1 MASYVDKH
9 FVNIL
14 KKKPVDRTP
23 EDLQYVYKFLH
34 TLEALQTL
42 REPALRSL
50 CRTVHYDKREPN
62 ELLYRHDDLSHCWYI
77 LLSGSVFIDS
87 AMFLARSSF
96 GKRTS
101 GSGRR
106 GSECLILET
115 SELLVIE
122 YPDAQLLHPG
132 QRQSCTTMNLEK
144 LLALEQDEVKVAPN
158 RSNNSHVERQYPHS
172 DSEKMKDRV
181 EGLRRGPMHAP
192 STPTS
197 ISSRSS
203 IRSSI
208 SSTGSYSDLIANND
222 NFDLEYNGGGMDSDD
237 EETSESSG
245 SILVRDIVRDCL
257 EKEPSERTEDEI
269 EVLLDFMRHLPA
281 FTNMTMSVRRA
292 LCAVM
297 VFAVVGKGGTVVM
310 KDEEELDSWS
320 VILNGSV
327 VITRPDGV
335 EEHLHL
341 GDSFGVK
348 PTLDKQVHRGV
359 MRTQVDDC
367 QFVCITQDDYYHIL
381 TQGEENIRRIEE
393 NGKVVMVTEHRILDE
408 RRQGHV
414 VIKAKNE
421 RLIQHLIGDHSPVDP
436 TFVEDFLMTYRTFL
450 STPKPVY
457 DKLIGWFHEPDLRD
471 RVTRVVLLWVNNHY
485 NDFES
490 NRDMIEFLEKFEELL
505 ESENMSGQLRLLHIA
520 GAAKAKKRTVTL
532 ARSDRTS
539 PLSFTIIGGWEK
551 KMGLFISRVEKGS
564 KAHEAGLRRGDQI
577 HEVNGHN
584 FDRMMHVKA
593 LEIIQ
598 GTTHLVITVKYN
610 TLAFRDLLA
619 SQEGRNNSRR
629 RASQDIALLQSDPR
643 ARLTTP
649 DSSVSPE
656 IKDKKDKKGHG
667 SIGHKTK
674 LRKAIAKLSI
684 LPNKS
689 MEGTEQRRAQDD
701 TILKRSTTTSSQSS
715 GSSLHHSSSNPDL
728 TSLSTQLYEPIWSG
742 MPDHPEH
749 VLKVF
754 VSEPPYG
761 CKYFLIHKETSAKEV
776 VMLAMQEFGLTGA
789 QNFGRFSLCEV
800 TVANEGLIKQKRFPE
815 HLQNIAEKLSL
826 NGRLFLKNNQSSES
840 LVTDDV
846 AVELM
851 KEGQV
856 SLLQLNTSEVA
867 VQLTLKDFD
876 VFQNI
881 EPTEYIDDLFKIK
894 TKHGTD
900 RLKAFEELVNQE
912 MFWVVTEVCSE
923 LNVIKRMK
931 IIKFYI
937 KLARHCKDTKNFNSM
952 FAIVSGL
959 GHGSVSRLRNTWDK
973 LPNKYTKMFS
983 DLQDLMDPSR
993 NMSKYR
999 NLVNAE
1005 HVQPPTIPFFPITK
1019 KDLTFIHLGNDSEVD
1034 GLINFE
1040 KLRMIAKEV
1049 RFIMGMAST
1058 PYDPRGMFDQ
1068 SSVFGAPNASVA
1080 HAVMT
1085 AVSGPTQQQRK
1096 KANAAKR
1103 GSTFLNPKK
1112 MWEEAQMAR
1121 RVRLY
1126 LSNMHVITDESEL
1139 RELSLKCEPL
1149 PSSSNTG
1156 TLSRRKSLP
1165 DLAVNAVNQQ
1175 NITSPAKKNE
1185 KNDQIK
1191 KIIYKDAPKTSFG
1204 ATSPNTLHK
1213 LLMLSEEG
1221 DRGLKTMPFNRIS
1234 AANNNS
1240 SKGPSPRQSPKM
1252 QPHGRR
1258 KGMPGTRDT
1267 GMNPPPPKLRSQRSD
1282 SGLSMSSTGSL
1293 DMYFYKR
1300 RHTVA
1305 TGSSGPPSITF
1316 SSSYESSDSGQSGLS
1331 SNYDTQSNSSLG
1343 SASPP
1348 AKDKRKV
1355 QREPPPAATMYTSPP
1370 VRSADRPDSGQ
1381 TIRMLT
1387 PPDYN
1392 TARKRSTSSLAG
1404 LYNAPRQEMTE
1415 KKPPNYAL
1423 AKSMARN
1430 FNSLG
1435 NVRSKSCDYYDS
1447 DEEQVSVV

>member
-14 KKKPVDRTP
+14 KKKPVDRTQ

-50 CRTVHYDKREPN
+50 CRTVHYEKHEPN

-144 LLALEQDEVKVAPN
+144 LLALEQDEVKVAPA
-158 RSNNSHVERQYPHS
+158 RSNHERQYPHS
-172 DSEKMKDRV
+172 DSESLPSIRLERAGSSASDSRKMKDRV

-203 IRSSI
+203 VRSSI
-208 SSTGSYSDLIANND
+208 SSTGSYSDLCANND

-269 EVLLDFMRHLPA
+269 EILLDFMRHLPA
-281 FTNMTMSVRRA
+281 FANMTMSVRRA

-327 VITRPDGV
+327 VISRPDGLD
-335 EEHLHL
+335 EHLHL

-348 PTLDKQVHRGV
+348 PTLEKQVHRGV

-367 QFVCITQDDYYHIL
+367 QFVCITQEDYFHIL

-393 NGKVVMVTEHRILDE
+393 NGTVVMVTEHRILDE

-414 VIKAKNE
+414 VIKATND
-421 RLIQHLIGDHSPVDP
+421 RLIHHLIDDHSPVDP

-450 STPKPVY
+450 KTPSPVY
-457 DKLIGWFHEPDLRD
+457 NRLLSWFHEPDLRD

-490 NRDMIEFLEKFEELL
+490 NRDMIEFLERFEELL
-505 ESENMSGQLRLLHIA
+505 EVENMSGQLRLLHIA

-551 KMGLFISRVEKGS
+551 KMGLFISKVEKGS

-593 LEIIQ
+593 LDIIQ

-619 SQEGRNNSRR
+619 SQEGRNNSHR
-629 RASQDIALLQSDPR
+629 RASQDIALLQADPR
-643 ARLTTP
+643 ARHTMP
-649 DSSVSPE
+649 DASVSPE

-754 VSEPPYG
+754 VTDPPSG
-761 CKYFLIHKETSAKEV
+761 CKYFLVHKETSAKEV
-776 VMLAMQEFGLTGA
+776 VMLAMQEFGLTGP

-815 HLQNIAEKLSL
+815 HMQNIAEKLSL
-826 NGRLFLKNNQSSES
+826 NGRLYLKNNESSEP
-840 LVTDDV
+840 LVTDDI

-851 KEGQV
+851 KESQV
-856 SLLQLNTSEVA
+856 SLLQLNTAEVA
-867 VQLTLKDFD
+867 VQLTLKDFE

-881 EPTEYIDDLFKIK
+881 EPTEYIEDLFKIK

-912 MFWVVTEVCSE
+912 MFWVVTEICSE
-923 LNVIKRMK
+923 PNIIKRMK
-931 IIKFYI
+931 IIKHYI

-952 FAIVSGL
+952 FAIISGL

-973 LPNKYTKMFS
+973 LPNKYTKTFV

-1005 HVQPPTIPFFPITK
+1005 HVHPPTIPFFPITK
-1019 KDLTFIHLGNDSEVD
+1019 KDLTFIHLGNDSEVE

-1068 SSVFGAPNASVA
+1068 SSVFGAPNPSVA
-1080 HAVMT
+1080 HAVVA

-1096 KANAAKR
+1096 KNNTAKR

-1126 LSNMHVITDESEL
+1126 LQNMHVITNETEL

-1149 PSSSNTG
+1149 PSSNTG

-1165 DLAVNAVNQQ
+1165 DLAVNAVNQT
-1175 NITSPAKKNE
+1175 NINVVTSPVKKNE

-1204 ATSPNTLHK
+1204 ATSPTTLHK

-1221 DRGLKTMPFNRIS
+1221 DRGLKSMPFNRIS

-1240 SKGPSPRQSPKM
+1240 SKGPSPRHSPKM

-1258 KGMPGTRDT
+1258 KEVPGTRDT
-1267 GMNPPPPKLRSQRSD
+1267 
-1282 SGLSMSSTGSL
+1282 
-1293 DMYFYKR
+1293 
-1300 RHTVA
+1300 A
-1305 TGSSGPPSITF
+1305 AGSSGPPSITF

-1348 AKDKRKV
+1348 VKDKRKG
-1355 QREPPPAATMYTSPP
+1355 QREPAASIYTSPP
-1370 VRSADRPDSGQ
+1370 PRSADTPDNGHAH
-1381 TIRMLT
+1381 RMLT

-1392 TARKRSTSSLAG
+1392 TARKRSTSSLAV
-1404 LYNAPRQEMTE
+1404 LYSAPRQEMIE
-1415 KKPPNYAL
+1415 KKPPNYAV
-1423 AKSMARN
+1423 AKTMTRN
-1430 FNSLG
+1430 LG
-1435 NVRSKSCDYYDS
+1435 GVRSRSCDYYDS

>member
-14 KKKPVDRTP
+14 KKKPVDRTQ

-50 CRTVHYDKREPN
+50 CRTVHYEKHEPN

-144 LLALEQDEVKVAPN
+144 LLALEQDEVKVAPA
-158 RSNNSHVERQYPHS
+158 RSNHERQYPHS

-203 IRSSI
+203 VRSSI
-208 SSTGSYSDLIANND
+208 SSTGSYSDLCANND

-269 EVLLDFMRHLPA
+269 EILLDFMRHLPA
-281 FTNMTMSVRRA
+281 FANMTMSVRRA

-327 VITRPDGV
+327 VISRPDGLD
-335 EEHLHL
+335 EHLHL

-348 PTLDKQVHRGV
+348 PTLEKQVHRGV

-367 QFVCITQDDYYHIL
+367 QFVCITQEDYFHIL

-393 NGKVVMVTEHRILDE
+393 NGTVVMVTEHRILDE

-414 VIKAKNE
+414 VIKATND
-421 RLIQHLIGDHSPVDP
+421 RLIHHLIDDHSPVDP

-450 STPKPVY
+450 KTPSPVY
-457 DKLIGWFHEPDLRD
+457 NRLLSWFHEPDLRD

-490 NRDMIEFLEKFEELL
+490 NRDMIEFLERFEELL
-505 ESENMSGQLRLLHIA
+505 EVENMSGQLRLLHIA

-551 KMGLFISRVEKGS
+551 KMGLFISKVEKGS

-593 LEIIQ
+593 LDIIQ

-619 SQEGRNNSRR
+619 SQEGRNNSHR
-629 RASQDIALLQSDPR
+629 RASQDIALLQADPR
-643 ARLTTP
+643 ARHTMP
-649 DSSVSPE
+649 DASVSPE

-754 VSEPPYG
+754 VTDPPSG
-761 CKYFLIHKETSAKEV
+761 CKYFLVHKETSAKEV
-776 VMLAMQEFGLTGA
+776 VMLAMQEFGLTGP

-815 HLQNIAEKLSL
+815 HMQNIAEKLSL
-826 NGRLFLKNNQSSES
+826 NGRLYLKNNESSEP
-840 LVTDDV
+840 LVTDDI

-851 KEGQV
+851 KESQV
-856 SLLQLNTSEVA
+856 SLLQLNTAEVA
-867 VQLTLKDFD
+867 VQLTLKDFE

-881 EPTEYIDDLFKIK
+881 EPTEYIEDLFKIK

-912 MFWVVTEVCSE
+912 MFWVVTEICSE
-923 LNVIKRMK
+923 PNIIKRMK
-931 IIKFYI
+931 IIKHYI

-952 FAIVSGL
+952 FAIISGL

-973 LPNKYTKMFS
+973 LPNKYTKTFV

-1005 HVQPPTIPFFPITK
+1005 HVHPPTIPFFPITK
-1019 KDLTFIHLGNDSEVD
+1019 KDLTFIHLGNDSEVE

-1068 SSVFGAPNASVA
+1068 SSVFGAPNPSVA
-1080 HAVMT
+1080 HAVVA

-1096 KANAAKR
+1096 KNNTAKR

-1126 LSNMHVITDESEL
+1126 LQNMHVITNETEL

-1149 PSSSNTG
+1149 PSSNTG

-1165 DLAVNAVNQQ
+1165 DLAVNAVNQT
-1175 NITSPAKKNE
+1175 NINVVTSPVKKNE

-1204 ATSPNTLHK
+1204 ATSPTTLHK

-1221 DRGLKTMPFNRIS
+1221 DRGLKSMPFNRIS

-1240 SKGPSPRQSPKM
+1240 SKGPSPRHSPKM

-1258 KGMPGTRDT
+1258 KEVPGTRDT
-1267 GMNPPPPKLRSQRSD
+1267 GMNPAPPLLRSQRSD
-1282 SGLSMSSTGSL
+1282 SGLSMSSMGSL
-1293 DMYFYKR
+1293 DMYNYKR

-1305 TGSSGPPSITF
+1305 AGSSGPPSITF

-1348 AKDKRKV
+1348 VKDKRKG
-1355 QREPPPAATMYTSPP
+1355 QREPAASIYTSPP
-1370 VRSADRPDSGQ
+1370 PRSADTPDNGHAH
-1381 TIRMLT
+1381 RMLT

-1392 TARKRSTSSLAG
+1392 TARKRSTSSLAV
-1404 LYNAPRQEMTE
+1404 LYSAPRQEMIE
-1415 KKPPNYAL
+1415 KKPPNYAV
-1423 AKSMARN
+1423 AKTMTRN
-1430 FNSLG
+1430 LG
-1435 NVRSKSCDYYDS
+1435 GVRSRSCDYYDS

>member
-14 KKKPVDRTP
+14 KKKPVDRTQ

-50 CRTVHYDKREPN
+50 CRTVHYEKHEPN

-144 LLALEQDEVKVAPN
+144 LLALEQDEVKVAPA
-158 RSNNSHVERQYPHS
+158 RSNHERQYPHS
-172 DSEKMKDRV
+172 DSESLPSIRLERAGSSASDSRKMKDRV

-203 IRSSI
+203 VRSSI
-208 SSTGSYSDLIANND
+208 SSTGSYSDLCANND

-269 EVLLDFMRHLPA
+269 EILLDFMRHLPA
-281 FTNMTMSVRRA
+281 FANMTMSVRRA

-327 VITRPDGV
+327 VISRPDGLD
-335 EEHLHL
+335 EHLHL

-348 PTLDKQVHRGV
+348 PTLEKQVHRGV

-367 QFVCITQDDYYHIL
+367 QFVCITQEDYFHIL

-393 NGKVVMVTEHRILDE
+393 NGTVVMVTEHRILDE

-414 VIKAKNE
+414 VIKATND
-421 RLIQHLIGDHSPVDP
+421 RLIHHLIDDHSPVDP

-450 STPKPVY
+450 KTPSPVY
-457 DKLIGWFHEPDLRD
+457 NRLLSWFHEPDLRD

-490 NRDMIEFLEKFEELL
+490 NRDMIEFLERFEELL
-505 ESENMSGQLRLLHIA
+505 EVENMSGQLRLLHIA

-551 KMGLFISRVEKGS
+551 KMGLFISKVEKGS

-593 LEIIQ
+593 LDIIQ

-619 SQEGRNNSRR
+619 SQEGRNNSHR
-629 RASQDIALLQSDPR
+629 RASQDIALLQADPR
-643 ARLTTP
+643 ARHTMP
-649 DSSVSPE
+649 DASVSPE

-754 VSEPPYG
+754 VTDPPSG
-761 CKYFLIHKETSAKEV
+761 CKYFLVHKETSAKEV
-776 VMLAMQEFGLTGA
+776 VMLAMQEFGLTGP

-815 HLQNIAEKLSL
+815 HMQNIAEKLSL
-826 NGRLFLKNNQSSES
+826 NGRLYLKNNESSEP
-840 LVTDDV
+840 LVTDDI

-851 KEGQV
+851 KESQV
-856 SLLQLNTSEVA
+856 SLLQLNTAEVA
-867 VQLTLKDFD
+867 VQLTLKDFE

-881 EPTEYIDDLFKIK
+881 EPTEYIEDLFKIK

-912 MFWVVTEVCSE
+912 MFWVVTEICSE
-923 LNVIKRMK
+923 PNIIKRMK
-931 IIKFYI
+931 IIKHYI

-952 FAIVSGL
+952 FAIISGL

-973 LPNKYTKMFS
+973 LPNKYTKTFV

-1005 HVQPPTIPFFPITK
+1005 HVHPPTIPFFPITK
-1019 KDLTFIHLGNDSEVD
+1019 KDLTFIHLGNDSEVE

-1068 SSVFGAPNASVA
+1068 SSVFGAPNPSVA
-1080 HAVMT
+1080 HAVVA

-1096 KANAAKR
+1096 KNNTAKR

-1126 LSNMHVITDESEL
+1126 LQNMHVITNETEL

-1149 PSSSNTG
+1149 PSSNTG

-1165 DLAVNAVNQQ
+1165 DLAVNAVNQT
-1175 NITSPAKKNE
+1175 NINVVTSPVKKNE

-1204 ATSPNTLHK
+1204 ATSPTTLHK

-1221 DRGLKTMPFNRIS
+1221 DRGLKSMPFNRIS

-1240 SKGPSPRQSPKM
+1240 SKGPSPRHSPKM

-1258 KGMPGTRDT
+1258 KEVPGTRDT
-1267 GMNPPPPKLRSQRSD
+1267 
-1282 SGLSMSSTGSL
+1282 
-1293 DMYFYKR
+1293 
-1300 RHTVA
+1300 A
-1305 TGSSGPPSITF
+1305 GSSGPPSITF

-1348 AKDKRKV
+1348 VKDKRKG
-1355 QREPPPAATMYTSPP
+1355 QREPAASIYTSPP
-1370 VRSADRPDSGQ
+1370 PRSADTPDNGHAH
-1381 TIRMLT
+1381 RMLT

-1392 TARKRSTSSLAG
+1392 TARKRSTSSLAV
-1404 LYNAPRQEMTE
+1404 LYSAPRQEMIE
-1415 KKPPNYAL
+1415 KKPPNYAV
-1423 AKSMARN
+1423 AKTMTRN
-1430 FNSLG
+1430 LG
-1435 NVRSKSCDYYDS
+1435 GVRSRSCDYYDS

>member
-14 KKKPVDRTP
+14 KKKPVDRTQ

-50 CRTVHYDKREPN
+50 CRTVHYEKHEPN

-144 LLALEQDEVKVAPN
+144 LLALEQDEVKVAPA
-158 RSNNSHVERQYPHS
+158 RSNHERQYPHS
-172 DSEKMKDRV
+172 DSESLPSIRLERAGSSASDSRKMKDRV

-203 IRSSI
+203 VRSSI
-208 SSTGSYSDLIANND
+208 SSTGSYSDLCANND

-269 EVLLDFMRHLPA
+269 EILLDFMRHLPA
-281 FTNMTMSVRRA
+281 FANMTMSVRRA

-327 VITRPDGV
+327 VISRPDGLD
-335 EEHLHL
+335 EHLHL

-348 PTLDKQVHRGV
+348 PTLEKQVHRGV

-367 QFVCITQDDYYHIL
+367 QFVCITQEDYFHIL

-393 NGKVVMVTEHRILDE
+393 NGTVVMVTEHRILDE

-414 VIKAKNE
+414 VIKATND
-421 RLIQHLIGDHSPVDP
+421 RLIHHLIDDHSPVDP

-450 STPKPVY
+450 KTPSPVY
-457 DKLIGWFHEPDLRD
+457 NRLLSWFHEPDLRD

-490 NRDMIEFLEKFEELL
+490 NRDMIEFLERFEELL
-505 ESENMSGQLRLLHIA
+505 EVENMSGQLRLLHIA

-551 KMGLFISRVEKGS
+551 KMGLFISKVEKGS

-593 LEIIQ
+593 LDIIQ

-619 SQEGRNNSRR
+619 SQEGRNNSHR
-629 RASQDIALLQSDPR
+629 RASQDIALLQADPR
-643 ARLTTP
+643 ARHTMP
-649 DSSVSPE
+649 DASVSPE

-754 VSEPPYG
+754 VTDPPSG
-761 CKYFLIHKETSAKEV
+761 CKYFLVHKETSAKEV
-776 VMLAMQEFGLTGA
+776 VMLAMQEFGLTGP

-815 HLQNIAEKLSL
+815 HMQNIAEKLSL
-826 NGRLFLKNNQSSES
+826 NGRLYLKNNESSEP
-840 LVTDDV
+840 LVTDDI

-851 KEGQV
+851 KESQV
-856 SLLQLNTSEVA
+856 SLLQLNTAEVA
-867 VQLTLKDFD
+867 VQLTLKDFE

-881 EPTEYIDDLFKIK
+881 EPTEYIEDLFKIK

-912 MFWVVTEVCSE
+912 MFWVVTEICSE
-923 LNVIKRMK
+923 PNIIKRMK
-931 IIKFYI
+931 IIKHYI

-952 FAIVSGL
+952 FAIISGL

-973 LPNKYTKMFS
+973 LPNKYTKTFV

-1005 HVQPPTIPFFPITK
+1005 HVHPPTIPFFPITK
-1019 KDLTFIHLGNDSEVD
+1019 KDLTFIHLGNDSEVE

-1068 SSVFGAPNASVA
+1068 SSVFGAPNPSVA
-1080 HAVMT
+1080 HAVVA

-1096 KANAAKR
+1096 KNNTAKR

-1126 LSNMHVITDESEL
+1126 LQNMHVITNETEL

-1149 PSSSNTG
+1149 PSSNTG

-1165 DLAVNAVNQQ
+1165 DLAVNAVNQT
-1175 NITSPAKKNE
+1175 NINVVTSPVKKNE

-1204 ATSPNTLHK
+1204 ATSPTTLHK

-1221 DRGLKTMPFNRIS
+1221 DRGLKSMPFNRIS

-1240 SKGPSPRQSPKM
+1240 SKGPSPRHSPKM

-1258 KGMPGTRDT
+1258 KEVPGTRDT
-1267 GMNPPPPKLRSQRSD
+1267 GMNPAPPLLRSQRSD
-1282 SGLSMSSTGSL
+1282 SGLSMSSMGSL
-1293 DMYFYKR
+1293 DMYNYKR

-1305 TGSSGPPSITF
+1305 AGSSGPPSITF

-1348 AKDKRKV
+1348 VKDKRKG
-1355 QREPPPAATMYTSPP
+1355 QREPA
-1370 VRSADRPDSGQ
+1370 V
-1381 TIRMLT
+1381 
-1387 PPDYN
+1387 
-1392 TARKRSTSSLAG
+1392 
-1404 LYNAPRQEMTE
+1404 LYSAPRQEMIE
-1415 KKPPNYAL
+1415 KKPPNYAV
-1423 AKSMARN
+1423 AKTMTRN
-1430 FNSLG
+1430 LG
-1435 NVRSKSCDYYDS
+1435 GVRSRSCDYYDS

>member
-14 KKKPVDRTP
+14 KKKPVDRTQ

-50 CRTVHYDKREPN
+50 CRTVHYEKHEPN

-144 LLALEQDEVKVAPN
+144 LLALEQDEVKVAPA
-158 RSNNSHVERQYPHS
+158 RSNHERQYPHS
-172 DSEKMKDRV
+172 DSESLPSIRLERAGSSASDSRKMKDRV

-203 IRSSI
+203 VRSSI
-208 SSTGSYSDLIANND
+208 SSTGSYSDLCANND

-269 EVLLDFMRHLPA
+269 EILLDFMRHLPA
-281 FTNMTMSVRRA
+281 FANMTMSVRRA

-327 VITRPDGV
+327 VISRPDGLD
-335 EEHLHL
+335 EHLHL

-348 PTLDKQVHRGV
+348 PTLEKQVHRGV

-367 QFVCITQDDYYHIL
+367 QFVCITQEDYFHIL

-393 NGKVVMVTEHRILDE
+393 NGTVVMVTEHRILDE

-414 VIKAKNE
+414 VIKATND
-421 RLIQHLIGDHSPVDP
+421 RLIHHLIDDHSPVDP

-450 STPKPVY
+450 KTPSPVY
-457 DKLIGWFHEPDLRD
+457 NRLLSWFHEPDLRD

-490 NRDMIEFLEKFEELL
+490 NRDMIEFLERFEELL
-505 ESENMSGQLRLLHIA
+505 EVENMSGQLRLLHIA

-551 KMGLFISRVEKGS
+551 KMGLFISKVEKGS

-593 LEIIQ
+593 LDIIQ

-619 SQEGRNNSRR
+619 SQEGRNNSHR
-629 RASQDIALLQSDPR
+629 RASQDIALLQADPR
-643 ARLTTP
+643 ARHTMP
-649 DSSVSPE
+649 DASVSPE

-754 VSEPPYG
+754 VTDPPSG
-761 CKYFLIHKETSAKEV
+761 CKYFLVHKETSAKEV
-776 VMLAMQEFGLTGA
+776 VMLAMQEFGLTGP

-815 HLQNIAEKLSL
+815 HMQNIAEKLSL
-826 NGRLFLKNNQSSES
+826 NGRLYLKNNESSEP
-840 LVTDDV
+840 LVTDDI

-851 KEGQV
+851 KESQV
-856 SLLQLNTSEVA
+856 SLLQLNTAEVA
-867 VQLTLKDFD
+867 VQLTLKDFE

-881 EPTEYIDDLFKIK
+881 EPTEYIEDLFKIK

-912 MFWVVTEVCSE
+912 MFWVVTEICSE
-923 LNVIKRMK
+923 PNIIKRMK
-931 IIKFYI
+931 IIKHYI

-952 FAIVSGL
+952 FAIISGL

-973 LPNKYTKMFS
+973 LPNKYTKTFV

-1005 HVQPPTIPFFPITK
+1005 HVHPPTIPFFPITK
-1019 KDLTFIHLGNDSEVD
+1019 KDLTFIHLGNDSEVE

-1068 SSVFGAPNASVA
+1068 SSVFGAPNPSVA
-1080 HAVMT
+1080 HAVVA

-1096 KANAAKR
+1096 KNNTAKR

-1126 LSNMHVITDESEL
+1126 LQNMHVITNETEL

-1149 PSSSNTG
+1149 PSSNTG

-1165 DLAVNAVNQQ
+1165 DLAVNAVNQT
-1175 NITSPAKKNE
+1175 NINVVTSPVKKNE

-1191 KIIYKDAPKTSFG
+1191 KIIYKDAPKTSF
-1204 ATSPNTLHK
+1204 A
-1213 LLMLSEEG
+1213 
-1221 DRGLKTMPFNRIS
+1221 
-1234 AANNNS
+1234 
-1240 SKGPSPRQSPKM
+1240 
-1252 QPHGRR
+1252 
-1258 KGMPGTRDT
+1258 
-1267 GMNPPPPKLRSQRSD
+1267 
-1282 SGLSMSSTGSL
+1282 
-1293 DMYFYKR
+1293 
-1300 RHTVA
+1300 
-1305 TGSSGPPSITF
+1305 GSSGPPSITF

-1348 AKDKRKV
+1348 VKDKRKG
-1355 QREPPPAATMYTSPP
+1355 QREPAASIYTSPP
-1370 VRSADRPDSGQ
+1370 PRSADTPDNGHAH
-1381 TIRMLT
+1381 RMLT

-1392 TARKRSTSSLAG
+1392 TARKRSTSSLAV
-1404 LYNAPRQEMTE
+1404 LYSAPRQEMIE
-1415 KKPPNYAL
+1415 KKPPNYAV
-1423 AKSMARN
+1423 AKTMTRN
-1430 FNSLG
+1430 LG
-1435 NVRSKSCDYYDS
+1435 GVRSRSCDYYDS